1 MKKINKIISV
11 LISAMC
17 FTCINITS
25 FAEKS
30 VTTEITKIDSIN
42 SDELDQAESALDYYA
57 DNLQDK
63 DAVSYSINS
72 DIKENV
78 EGLENYDLSKAYK
91 SYCIEGYMIDTYKE
105 NNNFASLI
113 TDDYRIFVPTERQ
126 LVTLYPVDGKLK
138 AIGSESIDNPDELI
152 DFNAETERA
161 KEQINEEII
170 DIIHANSFVYYLDII
185 YIKTTENE
193 YVVPYFS
200 APLMLEEME
209 NRIEN
214 GKVYKASDFMKA
226 MDNTFDIE
234 AIDAM
239 TMGGVPIKPIEE
251 VTVENNNDNTINN
264 YLIIFSVAAGIIVI
278 GTFCTVLIVRKRKH
292 SSKS

>member
-1 MKKINKIISV
+1 MKKIISI
-11 LISAMC
+11 LISAIYLSC
-17 FTCINITS
+17 LNTIA
-25 FAEKS
+25 FADES
-30 VTTEITKIDSIN
+30 STNEITQTDSIS

-63 DAVSYSINS
+63 DAVSYSIKS
-72 DIKENV
+72 DIEGYFD
-78 EGLENYDLSKAYK
+78 GLENYDLSKAYK
-91 SYCIEGYMIDTYKE
+91 SYYIDGYMIDTYKE

-161 KEQINEEII
+161 KEQINGEII

-200 APLMLEEME
+200 APLMLKEIG
-209 NRIEN
+209 NRIDN
-214 GKVYKASDFMKA
+214 GKVYKASDFMEA
-226 MDNTFDIE
+226 MDNIFDIDV
-234 AIDAM
+234 IDPMA
-239 TMGGVPIKPIEE
+239 MGGVPIKPIEE
-251 VTVENNNDNTINN
+251 VTVQNNNDDTMNN
-264 YLIIFSVAAGIIVI
+264 YLIIFSSIAAGVIVI
-278 GTFCTVLIVRKRKH
+278 GIFSVVLIVKKRKH
-292 SSKS
+292 NME

>member
-1 MKKINKIISV
+1 MKKINKIIGI
-11 LISAMC
+11 LI
-17 FTCINITS
+17 FTIYLSCSNTIA
-25 FAEKS
+25 FAES
-30 VTTEITKIDSIN
+30 SSTNEITQADSIS
-42 SDELDQAESALDYYA
+42 SDELDQAESALEYYA

-63 DAVSYSINS
+63 DAVSYSIKS
-72 DIKENV
+72 DIEGYFD
-78 EGLENYDLSKAYK
+78 GLENYDLSKAYK
-91 SYCIEGYMIDTYKE
+91 SYSIDGYMIDTYKE
-105 NNNFASLI
+105 TNNFASLI
-113 TDDYRIFVPTERQ
+113 TDDYRIFVPTQRQ

-200 APLMLEEME
+200 APLMLEEMG

-214 GKVYKASDFMKA
+214 GKIYKASDFMEA
-226 MDNTFDIE
+226 MDNTFDVE
-234 AIDAM
+234 AVDPM
-239 TMGGVPIKPIEE
+239 SMGGVPIKPIEE
-251 VTVENNNDNTINN
+251 VTVENNNDDTMNN
-264 YLIIFSVAAGIIVI
+264 YLIIFSIAAGVIVI
-278 GTFCTVLIVRKRKH
+278 GTFSVVLIVKKRKH
-292 SSKS
+292 NME

>member
-1 MKKINKIISV
+1 MKKIISI
-11 LISAMC
+11 LISAIYLSC
-17 FTCINITS
+17 LNTIA
-25 FAEKS
+25 FADES
-30 VTTEITKIDSIN
+30 STNEITQTDSIS

-63 DAVSYSINS
+63 DAVSYSIKS
-72 DIKENV
+72 DIEGYFD
-78 EGLENYDLSKAYK
+78 GLENYDLSKAYK
-91 SYCIEGYMIDTYKE
+91 SYCIDGYMIDTYKE

-161 KEQINEEII
+161 KEQINGEII

-193 YVVPYFS
+193 YVDV
-200 APLMLEEME
+200 ME
-209 NRIEN
+209 
-214 GKVYKASDFMKA
+214 A
-226 MDNTFDIE
+226 MDNTFDIDV
-234 AIDAM
+234 IDPM

-251 VTVENNNDNTINN
+251 VTVENNNDDTMNN
-264 YLIIFSVAAGIIVI
+264 YLIIFSIAAGVIVI
-278 GTFCTVLIVRKRKH
+278 GIFGVVLIVKKRKH
-292 SSKS
+292 NME

>member
-11 LISAMC
+11 LISAVC
-17 FTCINITS
+17 FTCLNTTAFADESGTTDITQ
-25 FAEKS
+25 
-30 VTTEITKIDSIN
+30 TDSIN
-42 SDELDQAESALDYYA
+42 SDELNQAESALDYYA

-72 DIKENV
+72 DIEGYFD
-78 EGLENYDLSKAYK
+78 GLENYDLSKAYK
-91 SYCIEGYMIDTYKE
+91 SYRIDGYMIDTYKE

-113 TDDYRIFVPTERQ
+113 TDDYRIFVPTQRQ
-126 LVTLYPVDGKLK
+126 VVTLYPVDGKLK

-152 DFNAETERA
+152 DFNAETERV

-170 DIIHANSFVYYLDII
+170 DIIHANSFLYYLDII
-185 YIKTTENE
+185 YIKTVDNE

-200 APLMLEEME
+200 ASLMMEEIG

-214 GKVYKASDFMKA
+214 GKIYKASDFMKA

-234 AIDAM
+234 NIDPM
-239 TMGGVPIKPIEE
+239 TSGGVPIKPIEE
-251 VTVENNNDNTINN
+251 VTTENNNDNAINI

-278 GTFCTVLIVRKRKH
+278 GTFCAVLIVRKRKN

>member
-1 MKKINKIISV
+1 MKKIISI
-11 LISAMC
+11 LISAIYLSC
-17 FTCINITS
+17 LNTIA
-25 FAEKS
+25 FADES
-30 VTTEITKIDSIN
+30 STNEITQTDSIS

-63 DAVSYSINS
+63 DAVSYSIKS
-72 DIKENV
+72 DIEGYFD
-78 EGLENYDLSKAYK
+78 GLENYDLSKAYK
-91 SYCIEGYMIDTYKE
+91 SYYIDGYMIDTYKE

-161 KEQINEEII
+161 KEQINGEII

-200 APLMLEEME
+200 APLMLKEIG
-209 NRIEN
+209 NRIDN
-214 GKVYKASDFMKA
+214 GKVYKANDFMEA
-226 MDNTFDIE
+226 MDNIFDIDV
-234 AIDAM
+234 IDPMA
-239 TMGGVPIKPIEE
+239 MGGVPIKPIEE
-251 VTVENNNDNTINN
+251 VTVQNNNDDTMNN
-264 YLIIFSVAAGIIVI
+264 YLIIFSSIAAGVIVI
-278 GTFCTVLIVRKRKH
+278 GIFSVVLIVKKRKH
-292 SSKS
+292 NME

>member
-11 LISAMC
+11 LISAVC
-17 FTCINITS
+17 FTCLNTTA
-25 FAEKS
+25 FADES
-30 VTTEITKIDSIN
+30 GTTEITQTDSIS
-42 SDELDQAESALDYYA
+42 SDELNQAESALDYYS

-72 DIKENV
+72 DIEGYFD
-78 EGLENYDLSKAYK
+78 GLENYDLSKAYK

-113 TDDYRIFVPTERQ
+113 TDDYRIFVPTQRQ
-126 LVTLYPVDGKLK
+126 VVTLYPVDGKLK

-152 DFNAETERA
+152 DFNAETERV

-170 DIIHANSFVYYLDII
+170 DIIHANSFLYYLDII
-185 YIKTTENE
+185 YIKTVDNE

-200 APLMLEEME
+200 APLMMEEIG

-214 GKVYKASDFMKA
+214 GKIYKASDFMKA

-234 AIDAM
+234 DIDPM
-239 TMGGVPIKPIEE
+239 TSGGVPIKPIEE
-251 VTVENNNDNTINN
+251 VTAENNNDNAINN

-278 GTFCTVLIVRKRKH
+278 GTFCAVLIVRKRKN
-292 SSKS
+292 SSKL

>member
-1 MKKINKIISV
+1 MKKINKIISI
-11 LISAMC
+11 LISAIYLSC
-17 FTCINITS
+17 LNTIA
-25 FAEKS
+25 FADES
-30 VTTEITKIDSIN
+30 STNEITQTDSIS

-63 DAVSYSINS
+63 DAVSYSIKS
-72 DIKENV
+72 DIEGYFD
-78 EGLENYDLSKAYK
+78 GLENYDLSKAYK
-91 SYCIEGYMIDTYKE
+91 SYCIDGYMIDTYKE

-161 KEQINEEII
+161 EEQINGEII

-200 APLMLEEME
+200 APLMLEEIG
-209 NRIEN
+209 NRIDN
-214 GKVYKASDFMKA
+214 GKVYKANDFMEA
-226 MDNTFDIE
+226 MDNTFDIDV
-234 AIDAM
+234 IDPM

-251 VTVENNNDNTINN
+251 VTVENNNDDTMNN
-264 YLIIFSVAAGIIVI
+264 YLIIFSIAAGVIVI
-278 GTFCTVLIVRKRKH
+278 GIFSVVLIVKKRKH
-292 SSKS
+292 NME

>member
-25 FAEKS
+25 FAEES
-30 VTTEITKIDSIN
+30 AINEITQTDSIS
-42 SDELDQAESALDYYA
+42 SDELEQAESALDYYA

-63 DAVSYSINS
+63 DAVSYSIES
-72 DIKENV
+72 DV
-78 EGLENYDLSKAYK
+78 ERYFDGLENYDLSKAYK
-91 SYCIEGYMIDTYKE
+91 SYCIDGYMIDAYKE

-126 LVTLYPVDGKLK
+126 VVTLYPVDGKLK
-138 AIGSESIDNPDELI
+138 AIGSESIDDPDELI
-152 DFNAETERA
+152 DFNSETERA
-161 KEQINEEII
+161 KEHINEEII

-185 YIKTTENE
+185 YIKTTDNE
-193 YVVPYFS
+193 YVMPYFS
-200 APLMLEEME
+200 APLMLEEMG

-214 GKVYKASDFMKA
+214 GKIYKASDFMKA

-234 AIDAM
+234 NIDPM

-251 VTVENNNDNTINN
+251 VTVVNNNDDTMNN
-264 YLIIFSVAAGIIVI
+264 YLIIFGIAGGIIVI
-278 GTFCTVLIVRKRKH
+278 GIFGSVLIIRKRKH
-292 SSKS
+292 K

>member
-1 MKKINKIISV
+1 MKKIISI
-11 LISAMC
+11 LISAIYLSC
-17 FTCINITS
+17 LNTIA
-25 FAEKS
+25 FADES
-30 VTTEITKIDSIN
+30 STNEITQTDSIS

-63 DAVSYSINS
+63 DAVSYSIKS
-72 DIKENV
+72 DIEGYFD
-78 EGLENYDLSKAYK
+78 GLENYDLSKAYK
-91 SYCIEGYMIDTYKE
+91 SYYIDGYMIDTYKE

-161 KEQINEEII
+161 KEQINGEII

-200 APLMLEEME
+200 APLMLKEMG
-209 NRIEN
+209 NRIDN
-214 GKVYKASDFMKA
+214 GKVYKASDFMEA
-226 MDNTFDIE
+226 MDNIFDIDV
-234 AIDAM
+234 IDPMA
-239 TMGGVPIKPIEE
+239 MGGVPIKPIEE
-251 VTVENNNDNTINN
+251 VTVQNNNDDTMNN
-264 YLIIFSVAAGIIVI
+264 YLIIFSSIAAGVIVI
-278 GTFCTVLIVRKRKH
+278 GIFSVVLIVKKRKH
-292 SSKS
+292 NME

>member
-11 LISAMC
+11 LISAVC
-17 FTCINITS
+17 FTCLNTTA
-25 FAEKS
+25 FADES
-30 VTTEITKIDSIN
+30 GTTEITQTDSIS
-42 SDELDQAESALDYYA
+42 SDELNQAESALDYYS

-72 DIKENV
+72 DIEGYFD
-78 EGLENYDLSKAYK
+78 GLENYDLSKAYK

-113 TDDYRIFVPTERQ
+113 TDDYRIFVPTQRQ
-126 LVTLYPVDGKLK
+126 VVTLYPVDGKLK

-152 DFNAETERA
+152 DFNAETERV

-170 DIIHANSFVYYLDII
+170 DIIHANSFLYYLDII
-185 YIKTTENE
+185 YIKTVDNE

-200 APLMLEEME
+200 APLMMEEIG

-214 GKVYKASDFMKA
+214 GKIYKASDFMKA

-234 AIDAM
+234 TIDPM
-239 TMGGVPIKPIEE
+239 TSGGVPIKPIEE
-251 VTVENNNDNTINN
+251 VTAENNNDNAINN

-278 GTFCTVLIVRKRKH
+278 GTFCAVLIVRKRKN
-292 SSKS
+292 SSKL

>member
-1 MKKINKIISV
+1 MKKINKIISI
-11 LISAMC
+11 LISAIYLSC
-17 FTCINITS
+17 LNTIA
-25 FAEKS
+25 FADES
-30 VTTEITKIDSIN
+30 STNEITQTDSIS

-63 DAVSYSINS
+63 DAVSYSIKS
-72 DIKENV
+72 DIEGYFD
-78 EGLENYDLSKAYK
+78 GLENYDLSKAYK
-91 SYCIEGYMIDTYKE
+91 SYYIDGYMIDTYKE

-161 KEQINEEII
+161 KEQINGEII

-200 APLMLEEME
+200 APLMLKEIG
-209 NRIEN
+209 NRIDN
-214 GKVYKASDFMKA
+214 GKVYKANDFMEA
-226 MDNTFDIE
+226 MDNTFDIDV
-234 AIDAM
+234 IDPMA
-239 TMGGVPIKPIEE
+239 MGGVPIKPIEE
-251 VTVENNNDNTINN
+251 VTVQNNNDDTMNN
-264 YLIIFSVAAGIIVI
+264 YLIIFSIAAGVIVI
-278 GTFCTVLIVRKRKH
+278 GIFSVVLIVKKRKH
-292 SSKS
+292 NME

>member
-11 LISAMC
+11 LISAVC
-17 FTCINITS
+17 FTCLNATAFADESGTTDITQ
-25 FAEKS
+25 
-30 VTTEITKIDSIN
+30 TDSIN
-42 SDELDQAESALDYYA
+42 SDELNQAESALDYYA

-72 DIKENV
+72 DIEGYFD
-78 EGLENYDLSKAYK
+78 GLENYDLNKAYK
-91 SYCIEGYMIDTYKE
+91 SYCIDGYMIDTYKE

-113 TDDYRIFVPTERQ
+113 TDDYRIFVPTQRQ
-126 LVTLYPVDGKLK
+126 VVTLYPVDGKLK

-152 DFNAETERA
+152 DFNAETERV

-170 DIIHANSFVYYLDII
+170 DIIHANSFLYYLDII
-185 YIKTTENE
+185 YIKTVDNE

-200 APLMLEEME
+200 APLMMEEIG

-214 GKVYKASDFMKA
+214 GKIYKVSDFMKA

-234 AIDAM
+234 DIDPM
-239 TMGGVPIKPIEE
+239 TFGGVPIKPIEE
-251 VTVENNNDNTINN
+251 VTAENNNDNAINN

-278 GTFCTVLIVRKRKH
+278 GTFCAVLIVRKRKN

>member
-1 MKKINKIISV
+1 MKKIISI
-11 LISAMC
+11 LISAIYLSC
-17 FTCINITS
+17 LNTIA
-25 FAEKS
+25 FADES
-30 VTTEITKIDSIN
+30 STNEITQTDSIS

-63 DAVSYSINS
+63 DAVSYSIKS
-72 DIKENV
+72 DIEGYFD
-78 EGLENYDLSKAYK
+78 GLENYDLSKAYK
-91 SYCIEGYMIDTYKE
+91 SYYIDGYMIDTYKE

-161 KEQINEEII
+161 KEQINGEII

-200 APLMLEEME
+200 APLMLKEIG
-209 NRIEN
+209 NRIDN
-214 GKVYKASDFMKA
+214 GKVYKASDFMEA
-226 MDNTFDIE
+226 MDNIFDIDV
-234 AIDAM
+234 IDPMA
-239 TMGGVPIKPIEE
+239 MGGVPIKPIEE
-251 VTVENNNDNTINN
+251 VTVQNNNDDTMNN
-264 YLIIFSVAAGIIVI
+264 YLIIFSSIAAVVIVI
-278 GTFCTVLIVRKRKH
+278 GIFSVVLILSLIH
-292 SSKS
+292 I

>member
-1 MKKINKIISV
+1 MKKINKIISI
-11 LISAMC
+11 LISAIYLSC
-17 FTCINITS
+17 LNTIA
-25 FAEKS
+25 FADES
-30 VTTEITKIDSIN
+30 STNEITQTDSIS

-63 DAVSYSINS
+63 DAVSYSIKS
-72 DIKENV
+72 DIEGYFD
-78 EGLENYDLSKAYK
+78 GLENYDLSKAYK
-91 SYCIEGYMIDTYKE
+91 SYCIDVYMIDTYKE

-113 TDDYRIFVPTERQ
+113 TDDYRIFVPTERL

-161 KEQINEEII
+161 KEQINGEII

-200 APLMLEEME
+200 APLMLEEIG
-209 NRIEN
+209 NRIDN
-214 GKVYKASDFMKA
+214 GKVYKANDFMEA
-226 MDNTFDIE
+226 MDNTFDIDV
-234 AIDAM
+234 IDPM

-251 VTVENNNDNTINN
+251 VTVENNNDDTMNN
-264 YLIIFSVAAGIIVI
+264 YLIIFSIAAGVIVI
-278 GTFCTVLIVRKRKH
+278 GIFSVVLIVKKRKH
-292 SSKS
+292 NME

>member
-11 LISAMC
+11 LISAVC
-17 FTCINITS
+17 FTCLNTTA
-25 FAEKS
+25 FADES
-30 VTTEITKIDSIN
+30 GTTEITQTDSIS
-42 SDELDQAESALDYYA
+42 SDELNQAESALDYYA

-63 DAVSYSINS
+63 DAVSYSVNS
-72 DIKENV
+72 DIEGYFD
-78 EGLENYDLSKAYK
+78 GLENYDLSKAYK

-113 TDDYRIFVPTERQ
+113 TDDYRIFVPTQRQ
-126 LVTLYPVDGKLK
+126 VVTLYPVDGKLK

-152 DFNAETERA
+152 DFNAETERV

-170 DIIHANSFVYYLDII
+170 DIIHANSFLYYLDII
-185 YIKTTENE
+185 YIKTVDNE

-200 APLMLEEME
+200 APLMMEEIG

-214 GKVYKASDFMKA
+214 GKIYKASDFMKA

-234 AIDAM
+234 DIDPM
-239 TMGGVPIKPIEE
+239 TFGGVPIKPIEE
-251 VTVENNNDNTINN
+251 VTAENNNDNAINN

-278 GTFCTVLIVRKRKH
+278 GTFCAVLIVRKRKN

>member
-1 MKKINKIISV
+1 MKKINKIISI
-11 LISAMC
+11 LISAIYLSC
-17 FTCINITS
+17 LNTIA
-25 FAEKS
+25 FADES
-30 VTTEITKIDSIN
+30 STNEITQTDSIS

-63 DAVSYSINS
+63 
-72 DIKENV
+72 
-78 EGLENYDLSKAYK
+78 YDLSKAYK
-91 SYCIEGYMIDTYKE
+91 SYCIDGYMIDTYKE

-161 KEQINEEII
+161 KEQINGEII

-200 APLMLEEME
+200 APLMLEEIG
-209 NRIEN
+209 NRIDN
-214 GKVYKASDFMKA
+214 GKVYKANDFMEA
-226 MDNTFDIE
+226 MDNTFDIDV
-234 AIDAM
+234 IDPM

-251 VTVENNNDNTINN
+251 VTVENNNDDTMNN
-264 YLIIFSVAAGIIVI
+264 YLIIFSIAAGVIVI
-278 GTFCTVLIVRKRKH
+278 GIFSVVLIVKKRKH
-292 SSKS
+292 NME

>member
-11 LISAMC
+11 LISAVC
-17 FTCINITS
+17 FTCLNTTA
-25 FAEKS
+25 FADES
-30 VTTEITKIDSIN
+30 GTTKITQTDSIS
-42 SDELDQAESALDYYA
+42 SDELNQAESALDYYA

-63 DAVSYSINS
+63 DAVSYSVNS
-72 DIKENV
+72 DIEGYFD
-78 EGLENYDLSKAYK
+78 GLENYDLSKAYK

-113 TDDYRIFVPTERQ
+113 TDDYRIFVPTQRQ
-126 LVTLYPVDGKLK
+126 VVTLYPVDGKLK

-152 DFNAETERA
+152 DFNAETERV

-170 DIIHANSFVYYLDII
+170 DIIHANSFLYYLDII
-185 YIKTTENE
+185 YIKTVDNE

-200 APLMLEEME
+200 APLMMEEIG

-214 GKVYKASDFMKA
+214 GKIYKASDFMKA

-234 AIDAM
+234 DIDPM
-239 TMGGVPIKPIEE
+239 TFGGVPIKPIEE
-251 VTVENNNDNTINN
+251 VTAENNNDNAINN

-278 GTFCTVLIVRKRKH
+278 GTFCAVLIVRKRKN

>member
-17 FTCINITS
+17 FTCMNITS
-25 FAEKS
+25 FAKEFA
-30 VTTEITKIDSIN
+30 TNEITQTDSIS
-42 SDELDQAESALDYYA
+42 SDELEQAESALDYYA

-63 DAVSYSINS
+63 DAVSYSIES
-72 DIKENV
+72 DV
-78 EGLENYDLSKAYK
+78 ERYFDGLENYDLSKAYK
-91 SYCIEGYMIDTYKE
+91 SFCIDGYMIDAYKE

-126 LVTLYPVDGKLK
+126 VVTLYPVDGKLK
-138 AIGSESIDNPDELI
+138 AIGSESIDDPDELI
-152 DFNAETERA
+152 DFNSETERA
-161 KEQINEEII
+161 KEHINEEII

-185 YIKTTENE
+185 YIKTTDNE
-193 YVVPYFS
+193 YVMPYFS
-200 APLMLEEME
+200 APLMLEEMG

-214 GKVYKASDFMKA
+214 GKIYKASDFMKA

-234 AIDAM
+234 NIDPM

-251 VTVENNNDNTINN
+251 VTVVNNNDDTMNN
-264 YLIIFSVAAGIIVI
+264 YLIIFGIAGGIIVI
-278 GTFCTVLIVRKRKH
+278 GIFSSVLIIRKRKH
-292 SSKS
+292 K

>member
-1 MKKINKIISV
+1 MKKIISI
-11 LISAMC
+11 LISAIYLSC
-17 FTCINITS
+17 LNTIA
-25 FAEKS
+25 FADES
-30 VTTEITKIDSIN
+30 STNEITQTDSIS

-63 DAVSYSINS
+63 DAVSYSIKS
-72 DIKENV
+72 DIEGYFD
-78 EGLENYDLSKAYK
+78 GLENYDLSKAYK
-91 SYCIEGYMIDTYKE
+91 SYYIDGYMIDTYKE

-161 KEQINEEII
+161 KEQINGEII

-200 APLMLEEME
+200 APLMLKEIG
-209 NRIEN
+209 NRIDN
-214 GKVYKASDFMKA
+214 GKVYKANDFMEA
-226 MDNTFDIE
+226 MDNTFDIDV
-234 AIDAM
+234 IDPMA
-239 TMGGVPIKPIEE
+239 MGGVPIKPIEE
-251 VTVENNNDNTINN
+251 VTVENNNDDTMNN
-264 YLIIFSVAAGIIVI
+264 YLIIFSIAAGVIVI
-278 GTFCTVLIVRKRKH
+278 GIFSVVLIVKKRKH
-292 SSKS
+292 NME

>member
-11 LISAMC
+11 LISAVC
-17 FTCINITS
+17 FTCLNTTA
-25 FAEKS
+25 FADES
-30 VTTEITKIDSIN
+30 STTEITQTDSIS
-42 SDELDQAESALDYYA
+42 SDELNQAESALDYYS

-72 DIKENV
+72 DIEGYFD
-78 EGLENYDLSKAYK
+78 GLENYDLSKAYK

-113 TDDYRIFVPTERQ
+113 TDDYRIFVPTQRQ
-126 LVTLYPVDGKLK
+126 VVTLYPVDGKLK

-152 DFNAETERA
+152 DFNAETERV

-170 DIIHANSFVYYLDII
+170 DIIHANSFLYYLDII
-185 YIKTTENE
+185 YIKTVDNE

-200 APLMLEEME
+200 APLMMEEIG

-214 GKVYKASDFMKA
+214 GKIYKASDFMKA

-234 AIDAM
+234 TIDPM
-239 TMGGVPIKPIEE
+239 TSGGVPIKPIEE
-251 VTVENNNDNTINN
+251 VTAENNNDNAINN

-278 GTFCTVLIVRKRKH
+278 GTFCAVLIVRKRKN
-292 SSKS
+292 SSKL

>member
-1 MKKINKIISV
+1 MKKIISI
-11 LISAMC
+11 LISAIYLSC
-17 FTCINITS
+17 LNTIA
-25 FAEKS
+25 FADES
-30 VTTEITKIDSIN
+30 STNEITQTDSIS

-63 DAVSYSINS
+63 DAVSYSIKS
-72 DIKENV
+72 DIEGYFD
-78 EGLENYDLSKAYK
+78 GLENYDLSKAYK
-91 SYCIEGYMIDTYKE
+91 SYYIDDYMIDTYKE

-161 KEQINEEII
+161 KEQINGEII

-200 APLMLEEME
+200 APLMLEEIG
-209 NRIEN
+209 NRIDN
-214 GKVYKASDFMKA
+214 GKVYKASDFMEA
-226 MDNTFDIE
+226 MDNTFDIDV
-234 AIDAM
+234 IDPM

-251 VTVENNNDNTINN
+251 VTVENNNDDTMNN
-264 YLIIFSVAAGIIVI
+264 YLIIFSIAAGVIVI
-278 GTFCTVLIVRKRKH
+278 GIFSVVLIVKKRKH
-292 SSKS
+292 NME